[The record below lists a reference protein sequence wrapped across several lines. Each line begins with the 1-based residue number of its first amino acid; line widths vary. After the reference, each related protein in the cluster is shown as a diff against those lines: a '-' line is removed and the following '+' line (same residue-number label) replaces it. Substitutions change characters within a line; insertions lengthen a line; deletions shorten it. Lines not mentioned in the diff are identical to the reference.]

1 MKVLLLC
8 GVILA
13 GAFLA
18 EAAGGSEL
26 CSLSNEEFKVFLKC
40 MGDHVNQEFKAT
52 VKEVIGDKTDRAY
65 DIFKKQCEAGVDF
78 GAVLTT
84 VFSDQVAS
92 SVRSAYAQCKPV
104 QS

>member
-13 GAFLA
+13 GALFA

-26 CSLSNEEFKVFLKC
+26 CSLSNEDFKVFLKC
-40 MGDHVNQEFKAT
+40 MGDHVDPEFKAT
-52 VKEVIGDKTDRAY
+52 VKEVIGDKTDSVYA
-65 DIFKKQCEAGVDF
+65 IFKKQCEAQVDF
-78 GAVLTT
+78 GALLTT
-84 VFSDQVAS
+84 VFSDRVAG
-92 SVRSAYAQCKPV
+92 SVRSAYAHCKPV